1 MGHPNMAAEEVVA
14 RYVEEAWNRGN
25 IQIVDELLTPG
36 HVRRDSLLNEPVVG
50 IESVK
55 AQIVSLQTG
64 FPDFHFDVWIIP
76 SANGEFVT
84 RRWIMIG
91 THLVTW
97 RNITPTGVSIS
108 STGMA
113 ISRME
118 DGLIAEEWVQRDDLD
133 LLRQIGAWE

>member
-1 MGHPNMAAEEVVA
+1 M
-14 RYVEEAWNRGN
+14 
-25 IQIVDELLTPG
+25 
-36 HVRRDSLLNEPVVG
+36 
-50 IESVK
+50 
-55 AQIVSLQTG
+55 SLQTG

-91 THLVTW
+91 THLGTW